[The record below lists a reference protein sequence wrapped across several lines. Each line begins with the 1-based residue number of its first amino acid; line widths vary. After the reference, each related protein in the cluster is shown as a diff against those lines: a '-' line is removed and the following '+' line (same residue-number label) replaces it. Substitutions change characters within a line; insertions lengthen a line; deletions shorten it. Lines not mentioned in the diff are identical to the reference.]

1 MTRRREG
8 AQLLGR
14 LAPQRSASTHN
25 WRLIWHARI
34 AGAAAKKNDVSDWNC
49 PSGLNLTAAGG
60 KNIVQKNFIVIR
72 GITLEARAK
81 TFGNLSELYNG
92 QHPMERF
99 PIA

>member
-8 AQLLGR
+8 AQLRGR
-14 LAPQRSASTHN
+14 LVPQRFASTPQPATAV
-25 WRLIWHARI
+25 ARPD
-34 AGAAAKKNDVSDWNC
+34 AGTAAKKYEVSAWNC